1 MNFKEPALQYLIDT
15 GNLLRISFL
24 NLLRSGG
31 MRRAGALTYTTILA
45 LVPLL
50 VLIFTL
56 FKMLGGLE
64 NIQQLVE
71 PHIFSLLTPGTGE
84 QVRGFITGMVE
95 SATSRSLGLVGTL
108 FLFMMSY
115 GLLSSIEND
124 FNLIWGERKNRSL
137 TQRVVVYWTLLT
149 LTPIL
154 LVVSI
159 YLSTQALTLSD
170 IPLTPE
176 LESRLS
182 LLLPALLQMLA
193 FWLLFWIMPKT
204 PVRLS
209 AAFRAAIVTSLL
221 WELAKWGFASYSA
234 SVIQYNLVYGSLAV
248 FPLFLIW
255 LFVTW
260 IVILF
265 GAELCFV
272 IQNRQVVLFN
282 WKQKGAQ
289 ELPRH
294 YIAVSLMRIVTEAFT
309 EGHGRSSPEQLARQL
324 EIDTGTVNN
333 IISILQEGELL
344 QFTDSGRN
352 PLVVLARAPEQ
363 ISLYDVIALFMLV
376 EIPAAAFDKYPDSGD
391 LFDTINKSSGGL
403 RQTWSNINMKDI
415 TYAQK

>member
-1 MNFKEPALQYLIDT
+1 
-15 GNLLRISFL
+15 
-24 NLLRSGG
+24 
-31 MRRAGALTYTTILA
+31 
-45 LVPLL
+45 
-50 VLIFTL
+50 
-56 FKMLGGLE
+56 
-64 NIQQLVE
+64 
-71 PHIFSLLTPGTGE
+71 
-84 QVRGFITGMVE
+84 
-95 SATSRSLGLVGTL
+95 
-108 FLFMMSY
+108 
-115 GLLSSIEND
+115 
-124 FNLIWGERKNRSL
+124 
-137 TQRVVVYWTLLT
+137 
-149 LTPIL
+149 
-154 LVVSI
+154 
-159 YLSTQALTLSD
+159 
-170 IPLTPE
+170 
-176 LESRLS
+176 
-182 LLLPALLQMLA
+182 
-193 FWLLFWIMPKT
+193 MPKT